1 MPIFPLC
8 IFCTRTIFA
17 SSSFRFSSLY
27 SVRNSII
34 SVADDFE
41 RRFLF
46 FFGGS
51 RQLARG
57 NSSSSS
63 VDVLPV
69 AGFAVKEETV
79 AVGIIFGSVPKN
91 SSSSCWKSHSFRSL
105 PVLSLCSLTFLYFSS
120 SFFHLLE
127 HCSPVT
133 LTDEVKLNFSAI
145 FCQATFLRT
154 LPLEKRLSFSS
165 RSEINNFVLFVD
177 QVINFVSS
185 PSSSVIKIYI
195 YKLKSLMFYVPPVWL
210 KKAIIISSSIKTR
223 WTNN

>member
-1 MPIFPLC
+1 MPIFSLC
-8 IFCTRTIFA
+8 IFCARTIFA

-41 RRFLF
+41 HRFFHLI
-46 FFGGS
+46 GGS

-69 AGFAVKEETV
+69 AGFAVKEEMV

-91 SSSSCWKSHSFRSL
+91 YSSSCWKSHSFRSL
-105 PVLSLCSLTFLYFSS
+105 PVLSLCSLTFLYFFS

-133 LTDEVKLNFSAI
+133 FTVEVKLNFSAI
-145 FCQATFLRT
+145 LCQATFLRT
-154 LPLEKRLSFSS
+154 FPFANRSSFSR
-165 RSEINNFVLFVD
+165 RSEINNFVLLVD
-177 QVINFVSS
+177 QVSNFVSS
-185 PSSSVIKIYI
+185 PSSSAIKEVYQH
-195 YKLKSLMFYVPPVWL
+195 KSLMFYAPPVWL
-210 KKAIIISSSIKTR
+210 KKAIIMFSSIKTR
-223 WTNN
+223 

>member
-1 MPIFPLC
+1 MPIFSLC
-8 IFCTRTIFA
+8 IFCARTIFA

-41 RRFLF
+41 RRFF

-57 NSSSSS
+57 NSSSS
-63 VDVLPV
+63 VEVLPV

-79 AVGIIFGSVPKN
+79 VFGIIFGSVPKN

-105 PVLSLCSLTFLYFSS
+105 PVLSLCSWTFLYFSS

-133 LTDEVKLNFSAI
+133 FTDDVKLNFSAI
-145 FCQATFLRT
+145 LCQATFLRT
-154 LPLEKRLSFSS
+154 LPFANRSSFSG

-177 QVINFVSS
+177 QVSNFVSS
-185 PSSSVIKIYI
+185 SSSSAIKKNYI
-195 YKLKSLMFYVPPVWL
+195 SLRV
-210 KKAIIISSSIKTR
+210 
-223 WTNN
+223 

>member
-1 MPIFPLC
+1 MPNFSLC
-8 IFCTRTIFA
+8 IFCARTIFA

-34 SVADDFE
+34 SVADDFD
-41 RRFLF
+41 RRFFF

-91 SSSSCWKSHSFRSL
+91 SSSSSWKSHSFRVVTRFVVVFLDFFILIILLLLLILFILLQFL
-105 PVLSLCSLTFLYFSS
+105 PFGGTLFARN
-120 SFFHLLE
+120 FH
-127 HCSPVT
+127 
-133 LTDEVKLNFSAI
+133 
-145 FCQATFLRT
+145 
-154 LPLEKRLSFSS
+154 
-165 RSEINNFVLFVD
+165 
-177 QVINFVSS
+177 
-185 PSSSVIKIYI
+185 
-195 YKLKSLMFYVPPVWL
+195 
-210 KKAIIISSSIKTR
+210 
-223 WTNN
+223 

>member
-1 MPIFPLC
+1 MPIFSLC
-8 IFCTRTIFA
+8 IFCARTIFA

-41 RRFLF
+41 RRFFF

-51 RQLARG
+51 RQLSRG

-63 VDVLPV
+63 VNVLPV
-69 AGFAVKEETV
+69 DTGFAVKEETV

-91 SSSSCWKSHSFRSL
+91 SSTSCWKSHSFWSL

-133 LTDEVKLNFSAI
+133 FTDKG
-145 FCQATFLRT
+145 
-154 LPLEKRLSFSS
+154 
-165 RSEINNFVLFVD
+165 
-177 QVINFVSS
+177 
-185 PSSSVIKIYI
+185 
-195 YKLKSLMFYVPPVWL
+195 
-210 KKAIIISSSIKTR
+210 
-223 WTNN
+223 